1 MPNPDF
7 AAELGSIPYE
17 EVIGTPLRAAVEA
30 NAKASMTAA
39 DFIRSV
45 GFTEPTV
52 GQPEPVTVEFGYE
65 KRTVDD
71 SGNETTEQRS
81 LSVPLLLL
89 LNIPYFEVS
98 NVTID
103 FNVKLNSVESYE
115 QSSEFE
121 FGYQQTTEASANLG
135 FLQGKTKSE
144 VSVSYQRSSSR
155 GQEIERTYDQSVHV
169 EAESVEPPEGVNR
182 LMGALEQTI
191 ADDSSNGNG
200 NGNGNSNGNT
210 S

>member
-39 DFIRSV
+39 EFIRSV

-52 GQPEPVTVEFGYE
+52 GQAEPVTVEFGYE

-71 SGNETTEQRS
+71 NDNETTEQRS

-89 LNIPYFEVS
+89 LNVPYFEVS
-98 NVTID
+98 DVTID
-103 FNVKLNSVESYE
+103 FNVRLNSVESYE
-115 QSSEFE
+115 QSNEFE
-121 FGYQQTTEASANLG
+121 FGYERTSQASADLG

-169 EAESVEPPEGVNR
+169 KAESVEPPEGVNR

-191 ADDSSNGNG
+191 ADDSSDGNGNANGNG
-200 NGNGNSNGNT
+200 NGN
-210 S
+210 